1 MLKLAMKNAKY
12 SLGKIIFITKVK
24 EYMNTA
30 AYVLSHCPAAAVKH
44 LKSGKVKQEATEGNR
59 RVKWSDSVLHC

>member
-1 MLKLAMKNAKY
+1 MQLAMKNAKY

-30 AYVLSHCPAAAVKH
+30 A
-44 LKSGKVKQEATEGNR
+44 
-59 RVKWSDSVLHC
+59 